1 MRVEK
6 RMTSEKAIGFLE
18 NASNEI
24 PNLYEEE
31 AKSKK
36 FMEWKRNTET
46 DLIYIFGP
54 DSRNLMD
61 FLKIPYTYQSLMG
74 EEPAN
79 DNSFQDGL
87 DRAEVC
93 LNSMINEIKNHW

>member
-36 FMEWKRNTET
+36 FMEWKRKHRDRSHLHFRALTVAT
-46 DLIYIFGP
+46 SWIF
-54 DSRNLMD
+54 
-61 FLKIPYTYQSLMG
+61 
-74 EEPAN
+74 
-79 DNSFQDGL
+79 
-87 DRAEVC
+87 
-93 LNSMINEIKNHW
+93 